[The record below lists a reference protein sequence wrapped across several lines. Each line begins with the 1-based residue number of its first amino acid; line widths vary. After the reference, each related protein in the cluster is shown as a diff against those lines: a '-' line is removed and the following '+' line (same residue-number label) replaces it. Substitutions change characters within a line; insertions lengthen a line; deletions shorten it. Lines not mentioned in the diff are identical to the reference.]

1 MVLQAEFA
9 DELSTNFEVDTA
21 TTTRDALKTL
31 LQAKEI
37 PSISGYSLYAIFKDK
52 EILFGENEKVLDVVS
67 AVEVLAGSQVPPEDP
82 KRKPTAKEFQGLP
95 FLLLTPLFF
104 SSFPDHFFLPFL
116 TIFSHT
122 HRGRI
127 PAPCRFHATRD

>member
-37 PSISGYSLYAIFKDK
+37 PSIGGYSLYAVFKEK
-52 EILFGENEKVLDVVS
+52 EILFGENDKVLDVIS
-67 AVEVLAGSQVPPEDP
+67 LVEAQTGLQVPSEDP
-82 KRKPTAKEFQGLP
+82 KKKPTAKEFLGL
-95 FLLLTPLFF
+95 
-104 SSFPDHFFLPFL
+104 LP
-116 TIFSHT
+116 S
-122 HRGRI
+122 
-127 PAPCRFHATRD
+127 